1 MPCRAFEQQWE
12 GHFWKSGLLGVLLWG
27 SRQFPTSPDPTR
39 NLSAPGIP
47 PSHGSR
53 LRVCTPFVLQPMP
66 LLCVL

>member
-47 PSHGSR
+47 PSHGS
-53 LRVCTPFVLQPMP
+53 
-66 LLCVL
+66 